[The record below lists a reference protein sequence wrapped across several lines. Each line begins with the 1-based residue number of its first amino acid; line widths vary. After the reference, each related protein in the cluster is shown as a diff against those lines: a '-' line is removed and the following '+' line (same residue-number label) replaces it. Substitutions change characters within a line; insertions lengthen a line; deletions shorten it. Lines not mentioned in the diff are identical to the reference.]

1 MTTSYEPEEELV
13 VELSVV
19 VELLLCL
26 VEMLLEVPIDP
37 PSGRVVV
44 VVVVVVVVLICVQRA
59 ASELDR
65 HPITSRRVWG
75 RAKLRIFIYRVLLVE
90 ES

>member
-44 VVVVVVVVLICVQRA
+44 VVVVVLICVQRA